1 MVFGEGDAAPLELE
15 LEPIPREVI
24 LTPLLLD
31 VKDSVFTVPEGATV
45 VLPEEVRLPPP
56 LLAVE
61 EPVLTAPEGA
71 TVVPPGA
78 AMPAVPR
85 GW

>member
-1 MVFGEGDAAPLELE
+1 MVFGGNDVAPLELE

-31 VKDSVFTVPEGATV
+31 VKDSVLIVPEGATV
-45 VLPEEVRLPPP
+45 VLPGEVRLPP
-56 LLAVE
+56 LLLIVE

-78 AMPAVPR
+78 AIPAVPR